1 MRLNPIGLVPK
12 RDGSFRLIQH
22 LSFPQGDSV
31 NDFIDQRLC
40 SVNYSS
46 FDHAVDMIS
55 SFGQGALLGKMDI
68 KSAFRLLKLNPSEFQ
83 LWVFVC

>member
-22 LSFPQGDSV
+22 LSFPKGESV
-31 NDFIDQRLC
+31 NIFIDQRLY

-55 SFGQGALLGKMDI
+55 SLGQGDQLLGPR
-68 KSAFRLLKLNPSEFQ
+68 S
-83 LWVFVC
+83 FVGKDGH